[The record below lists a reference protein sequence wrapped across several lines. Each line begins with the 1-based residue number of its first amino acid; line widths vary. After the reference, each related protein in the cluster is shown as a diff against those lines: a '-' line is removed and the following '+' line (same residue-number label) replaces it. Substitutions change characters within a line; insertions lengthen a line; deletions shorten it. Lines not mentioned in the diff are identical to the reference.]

1 VCGFDPVDIESL
13 LYCPDYVVKGAGSA
27 GIDPARIVDARR
39 RADLIP
45 VIRSIL
51 PADGPRLAS
60 RAKVERFLGDILQ
73 LVPEVHA
80 VVGEAHGLY
89 TRLAGGL
96 AEWARRIDCEP
107 FRLRVTGT
115 AGSGKTQ
122 LALAAYRDAL
132 AAGGARSTSATT
144 GRWPTT
150 SRASPRPA
158 ARWPPTTSSATAPA
172 RPPVKVPD
180 FSAARRLRPPRG
192 PPRCHQPTPA
202 EQFDEL
208 IVDEGQDFRPAWRD
222 NLLRFLRSPAAAPG
236 GSKTRCRTSTT
247 ARRWRC
253 PAGWPAPTPTT
264 AARRSSWPRSISTY
278 STTRPCASSSSA
290 PRAAR

>member
-1 VCGFDPVDIESL
+1 
-13 LYCPDYVVKGAGSA
+13 VVKGAGSA

-122 LALAAYRDAL
+122 LAMAVLPRRPGRRAAPAVRL
-132 AAGGARSTSATT
+132 LQPAAGRPHRAGGPARRRGGHLPPA
-144 GRWPTT
+144 RRP
-150 SRASPRPA
+150 PA
-158 ARWPPTTSSATAPA
+158 AR
-172 RPPVKVPD
+172 
-180 FSAARRLRPPRG
+180 PR
-192 PPRCHQPTPA
+192 
-202 EQFDEL
+202 
-208 IVDEGQDFRPAWRD
+208 
-222 NLLRFLRSPAAAPG
+222 
-236 GSKTRCRTSTT
+236 
-247 ARRWRC
+247 
-253 PAGWPAPTPTT
+253 
-264 AARRSSWPRSISTY
+264 
-278 STTRPCASSSSA
+278 
-290 PRAAR
+290 